1 MTQAFPESAP
11 RILLVEDELL
21 VRMFAVDVLE
31 ECGFKIEEA
40 GSAQEALALLAK
52 LQAAPVAAV
61 IDLGLPDRP
70 GDVLADE
77 VRKLHPQ
84 LPIVIASG
92 RSEREIR
99 ERFAKDSLVA
109 ALVKPYTAS
118 LLLETLSNL
127 GVPVN
132 QPN

>member
-1 MTQAFPESAP
+1 MTQAFTEPAP

-40 GSAQEALALLAK
+40 GTAQEALDLLAK
-52 LQAAPVAAV
+52 IPGAPVAAV
-61 IDLGLPDRP
+61 LDLGLPDRS
-70 GDVLADE
+70 GDSLADE
-77 VRKLHPQ
+77 IRRLHPQ

-99 ERFAKDSLVA
+99 DRFATDPLVA

-118 LLLETLSNL
+118 LLLETLSRL

-132 QPN
+132 QPQ

>member
-1 MTQAFPESAP
+1 MTQAIPESAP

-40 GSAQEALALLAK
+40 GSAQEALDLLAK
-52 LQAAPVAAV
+52 LQGAPAAAV

-70 GDVLADE
+70 GDMLADE

-99 ERFAKDSLVA
+99 DRFSKDSLVA

-118 LLLETLSNL
+118 LLLETLNNL
-127 GVPVN
+127 GVPVR

>member
-40 GSAQEALALLAK
+40 GSAQEALDLLAQ
-52 LQAAPVAAV
+52 LPGAPVAAV

-70 GDVLADE
+70 GDALADE

-99 ERFAKDSLVA
+99 DRFSKDSLVA

-127 GVPVN
+127 GVPIN
-132 QPN
+132 QP